1 MSTLMIKRIL
11 NWFNKEWRKLLS
23 ELDKT
28 KKIKLKLKKPI
39 KKKESNEE
47 DSEGCLFYILSL
59 FLAFVVI
66 SIFVYFF
73 YQYMYANPDLYPG
86 LQKGYEVFAVM
97 MISFWA
103 IPLAS
108 IVPYSMETDSRKEKL
123 FGFLTGVAIICLISC
138 VIFL

>member
-1 MSTLMIKRIL
+1 MKRIL
-11 NWFNKEWRKLLS
+11 NWFSEEWRKLLL

-39 KKKESNEE
+39 KNNASNEE

-59 FLAFVVI
+59 FLALIVI

-108 IVPYSMETDSRKEKL
+108 IVPYSMETDNRIEEL
-123 FGFLTGVAIICLISC
+123 FGYLFAIASICLMT
-138 VIFL
+138 FLFWL